1 MSKNENYDIS
11 TNNQEYMKETELVEV
26 NPKNLTG
33 KDSGYTKIS
42 ENEISTSSELLNINN
57 NENNN
62 INNKVDNHIFFEET
76 INYRKGNMHTFFY
89 DLNGHPKIV
98 IGPDCKF
105 CLLILFNKL

>member
-11 TNNQEYMKETELVEV
+11 TNNEGFMRETELIDV
-26 NPKNLTG
+26 NPKNLTE
-33 KDSGYTKIS
+33 KNSGYTKIN

-57 NENNN
+57 NKEINNN
-62 INNKVDNHIFFEET
+62 KIDNNIFFEET

-89 DLNGHPKIV
+89 DINGHPKIV

-105 CLLILFNKL
+105 YFFKFN

>member
-11 TNNQEYMKETELVEV
+11 TKNEGYMKETELVEV

-33 KDSGYTKIS
+33 KDSGYTIIN

-57 NENNN
+57 NNENNN
-62 INNKVDNHIFFEET
+62 NNKIDNNIFFEET

-89 DLNGHPKIV
+89 DINGHPKIV

-105 CLLILFNKL
+105 YFLI